1 MIIKQ
6 KLYNNPEL
14 ERSYVPY
21 EEQKNRNSRINRATG
36 IGIGSS
42 VLAGGTYY
50 GLRKAR
56 INRDTRIAKD
66 AATEMANTE
75 WRNANSNWLKRGW
88 SKVTG
93 KKGRI
98 ERNLQETMGTLGR
111 NANARSWRAGKW
123 GLGIA
128 ATGTALTLGARSI
141 MKRRAN
147 QQKYYDQPPQ
157 KTYSSVD
164 EERLVRSKNL
174 PDSRIG
180 IGWISDKNGK
190 SDSESY
196 LRSAKRAADK
206 SWKSGDSE
214 EKVIKK
220 SKRAAGRES
229 LLDSSGKP
237 LIKSALVGGGV
248 YATSKLLPVKDLV
261 NLTENTV
268 GIKFT
273 PELKD
278 KVYKVGKNFK
288 KHGGKV
294 ALGTG
299 ALVLAPSVPKVY
311 KKVRAARMGA
321 EINTRNRI
329 NKYNKENDS
338 TEK

>member
-36 IGIGSS
+36 IGVGSS

-56 INRDTRIAKD
+56 INKDTRIAKD

-98 ERNLQETMGTLGR
+98 ERNLQETMGTLKR
-111 NANARSWRAGKW
+111 NANARSRRAGKW

-157 KTYSSVD
+157 KIYSLVD
-164 EERLVRSKNL
+164 EERLVRNKNL

-196 LRSAKRAADK
+196 LRSAKKAADK

-237 LIKSALVGGGV
+237 LIKSALVGGGGLGAYAGHKLNKADEKQVRKVKENGV
-248 YATSKLLPVKDLV
+248 YKTDEAYLKYKAGEIS
-261 NLTENTV
+261 
-268 GIKFT
+268 
-273 PELKD
+273 KD
-278 KVYKVGKNFK
+278 KLKAAIKEDYKRK
-288 KHGGKV
+288 KQ
-294 ALGTG
+294 
-299 ALVLAPSVPKVY
+299 
-311 KKVRAARMGA
+311 A
-321 EINTRNRI
+321 EDN
-329 NKYNKENDS
+329 YGSMSSWD
-338 TEK
+338 